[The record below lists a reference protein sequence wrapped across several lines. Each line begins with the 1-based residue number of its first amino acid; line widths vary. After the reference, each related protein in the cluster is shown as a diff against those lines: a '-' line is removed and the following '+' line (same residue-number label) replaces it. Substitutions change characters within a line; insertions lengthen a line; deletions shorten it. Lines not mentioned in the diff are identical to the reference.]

1 MVILIELAK
10 VGIEEFVL
18 RKKIRKARERYEA
31 LERKV
36 SALEKAQI
44 PERRV
49 LEMTMEVAN
58 NSETELTAVAQTT
71 ELFHI
76 PATQISRKVL
86 PKVVKPVEFL
96 LILICLRSSVDSLI
110 FF

>member
-1 MVILIELAK
+1 MVILVELAK
-10 VGIEEFVL
+10 IGIEEFVL

-31 LERKV
+31 LEIKV

-44 PERRV
+44 PERRI

-58 NSETELTAVAQTT
+58 NSEAEITAVAQTT

-76 PATQISRKVL
+76 SATQISRKLL
-86 PKVVKPVEFL
+86 PKVVNPVEFL
-96 LILICLRSSVDSLI
+96 LILICLRSPVDFSI